1 MTNVRM
7 VRQVIQGVTGI
18 LEQIRAVGYYKRV
31 LSITY
36 EYVNDMYYY
45 IHFIFYYLSFPRRF
59 AQKFKPQLYHAIGL
73 VFFWPGELLQT
84 PHFPSLCNNSNWCV
98 RYVK

>member
-59 AQKFKPQLYHAIGL
+59 AQKFKYQLYHAIGL
-73 VFFWPGELLQT
+73 VFFLARRAAAT
-84 PHFPSLCNNSNWCV
+84 TTFPLIM
-98 RYVK
+98 